1 MALDRREFETLALEH
16 IDALYRGALR
26 LSGNPE
32 DAEDL
37 VQDVYVRA
45 IRFYTQFQPG
55 TNIRAWLFK
64 ILKNTFINRFRKKSR
79 TPTQLE
85 LDDSEYQR
93 SDLTDFNAGHS
104 KIEGPEAQFFKRQT
118 SKVIEK
124 ALSEIPE
131 KFRRIIVLSDIEGFS
146 YREIAEIEECPL
158 GTVMSR
164 LYRSRRML
172 QALLV
177 KYDETGE
184 MSVVEEK

>member
-1 MALDRREFETLALEH
+1 MALDRREFEALALEH

-79 TPTQLE
+79 TPTELE
-85 LDDSEYQR
+85 LEDSEYQR
-93 SDLTDFNAGHS
+93 SDLTDFSAGHS
-104 KIEGPEAQFFKRQT
+104 KIEGPEAQFFNRQT
-118 SKVIEK
+118 AAVIEK

-131 KFRRIIVLSDIEGFS
+131 KFQRIIVLSDIEGFS
-146 YREIAEIEECPL
+146 YREIADIEECPL

-164 LYRSRRML
+164 LYRARRML
-172 QALLV
+172 QTLLV

-184 MSVVEEK
+184 MGIREGK

>member
-1 MALDRREFETLALEH
+1 MATTFDTGLVWEETRRGLLAFVQRRV
-16 IDALYRGALR
+16 AT
-26 LSGNPE
+26 PQ